1 MLKVKKEEFTTVNEV
16 SEKKLSASL
25 QGALPANCTH
35 YILPLYVT
43 KKMEV
48 NGEFFDAIHAPMISV
63 AANGTQIIELRPVGG
78 LNRTHAK
85 SGFLTRKPRREDYV
99 SQYKGF
105 DSTISTL
112 NCVKDCMYKGFAA
125 QGSQKVVRPKFV
137 DGPVAGKKVA
147 VYQRAGESLDS
158 AEIWEEKAFTLA
170 ENIFVGETTI
180 PLYKEVVT
188 QKLTPAKIDEIYAET
203 LEVMVAEGLV
213 TADQAAAWKE

>member
-1 MLKVKKEEFTTVNEV
+1 MLKVKKEDFGQVTEV

-43 KKMEV
+43 KKMEIG
-48 NGEFFDAIHAPMISV
+48 GESFDAIHAPMISV
-63 AANGTQIIELRPVGG
+63 AANGTQIIELRPIGG

-85 SGFLTRKPRREDYV
+85 ASFITRKPRREDYI

-105 DSTISTL
+105 DQTISTL
-112 NCVKDCMYKGFAA
+112 NCVKDCMYKGFSA
-125 QGSQKVVRPKFV
+125 QGSQKVVRPKFIM
-137 DGPVAGKKVA
+137 GTEGKKVA
-147 VYQRAGESLDS
+147 VYQRAGESIDS
-158 AEIWEEKAFTLA
+158 QEIFDEKAFTTA

-180 PLYKEVVT
+180 PLYKEVT
-188 QKLTPAKIDEIYAET
+188 AQKLTPAQVDVIYAET